1 MTHSAA
7 DLTEGDE
14 SSVAGQVDSTPL
26 LDRLA
31 VRSLGDDEFF
41 GFPPGGFAQRV
52 FGGHLLAQAVRS
64 GAETVAASRVINS
77 LHAYFLRPG
86 APGGELRY
94 AVTRVRDGG
103 SFSVRS
109 VAITQNGVQL
119 ALAGLTFAE
128 DRPATDA
135 VSAAMPDVP
144 SPEHLP
150 ALHERRARGLPADGI
165 TRPPRRNWLTASRP
179 LDIRY
184 VDDSARRCFWF
195 RAGPAEG
202 ATQNEHRA
210 VLAFASDRSLLP
222 AIDQARGELG
232 ATGRRAASLDHAL
245 WFHADVRAGEWL
257 LFSQDSP
264 ASTAGTGLARG
275 LIHNRDGVVVAS
287 VAQQGV
293 FS

>member
-1 MTHSAA
+1 M
-7 DLTEGDE
+7 GDE
-14 SSVAGQVDSTPL
+14 SSTAGQVNDTSL

-31 VRSLGDDEFF
+31 VHPLDGDGFS
-41 GFPPGGFAQRV
+41 GFPPRGFAQRV
-52 FGGHLLAQAVRS
+52 FGGHLLGQAVLS
-64 GAETVAASRVINS
+64 GAHTVSPGRIVNS

-86 APGGELRY
+86 VAGGELRY

-109 VAITQNGVQL
+109 VSVTQNGAQL
-119 ALAGLTFAE
+119 ALIGLTFAE
-128 DRPATDA
+128 SRPPVAA
-135 VSAAMPDVP
+135 VSGAMPVVP
-144 SPEHLP
+144 PPERLP

-165 TRPPRRNWLTASRP
+165 NRPPRRDWLTASRP

-184 VDDSARRCFWF
+184 VDDPHHRCFWF
-195 RAGPAEG
+195 RSGPAETAG
-202 ATQNEHRA
+202 RNEHRA

-222 AIDQARGELG
+222 VIDLARGELG
-232 ATGRRAASLDHAL
+232 ASGRRVASLDHAL

-257 LFSQDSP
+257 LYSQDSP

-275 LIHNRDGVVVAS
+275 LIHDSDGVVVAS